1 MPWRAELLAELPSLG
16 ICEMVV
22 NGTSEQDWAA
32 VAELAHLSTRVRP
45 SFGLHPWQVKARSPT
60 WRKQLTH
67 LLETFPDA
75 AVGEIGLDR
84 WMQDPDLE
92 AQQECFLWQL
102 ELATR
107 LDRPVTIHCLRAWGL
122 LDELLSRARLPAR
135 GFLLHSYSGPAEMIP
150 RFVKMGAYFSCS
162 PWFAHATKAAKLAV
176 FQSVPEDRLLA
187 ETDAPDMAP
196 PMERNA
202 HPLTQDGRVLNHPAN
217 LRLSY
222 DLLAELRGV
231 KLEKLTAGLDD
242 NYHRLFGTPEACRDK
257 P

>member
-107 LDRPVTIHCLRAWGL
+107 LDRPVTIHVCVPGDCW
-122 LDELLSRARLPAR
+122 
-135 GFLLHSYSGPAEMIP
+135 M
-150 RFVKMGAYFSCS
+150 SC
-162 PWFAHATKAAKLAV
+162 
-176 FQSVPEDRLLA
+176 
-187 ETDAPDMAP
+187 
-196 PMERNA
+196 
-202 HPLTQDGRVLNHPAN
+202 
-217 LRLSY
+217 
-222 DLLAELRGV
+222 
-231 KLEKLTAGLDD
+231 
-242 NYHRLFGTPEACRDK
+242 
-257 P
+257 